1 MRTSDESLLLEGAQ
15 LACRR
20 GEQSLF
26 EGLDLRVASGECL
39 HVRGANGAGKTSLL
53 RQVAGLSTPTAGEVR
68 WNATAIG
75 ACRDAYRSALVYVG
89 HAAGTK
95 GELSALENLRF
106 AAALDGVELDEDDA
120 AAALDRV
127 GLGGREDLPVRD
139 MSQGQRRRV
148 ALSRLVWRKAPLW
161 VLDEPLTA
169 LDAPAVD
176 LLGALLQSHVDQG
189 GLVVMTSHQPLP
201 VRAAHVVEL

>member
-1 MRTSDESLLLEGAQ
+1 MPTSDESLLLEGAQ
-15 LACRR
+15 LACTR
-20 GEQSLF
+20 GDQCLF

-53 RQVAGLSTPTAGEVR
+53 RQLAGLSTPTAGEVR

-106 AAALDGVELDEDDA
+106 AAALDGVELEEGEA

-169 LDAPAVD
+169 LDAPAID
-176 LLGALLQSHVDQG
+176 LMGDLLQSHVDQG

>member
-1 MRTSDESLLLEGAQ
+1 MRRSDETLLLEGAQ

-20 GEQSLF
+20 GEQCLF

-39 HVRGANGAGKTSLL
+39 HVRGANGTGKTSLL

-68 WNATAIG
+68 WNGTGIAE
-75 ACRDAYRSALVYVG
+75 CRDAYRSALVYVG
-89 HAAGTK
+89 HAQGAK
-95 GELSALENLRF
+95 GDLTALENLRF
-106 AAALDGVELDEDDA
+106 AAALDDVELADGEA
-120 AAALDRV
+120 AAALARV
-127 GLGGREDLPVRD
+127 GLGGREDQPVRD

-148 ALSRLVWRKAPLW
+148 ALARLVWRQAPLW

-169 LDAPAVD
+169 LDAPAID
-176 LLGALLQSHVDQG
+176 LVGELLQSHLDQG
-189 GLVVMTSHQPLP
+189 GLAAMTSHQPLP